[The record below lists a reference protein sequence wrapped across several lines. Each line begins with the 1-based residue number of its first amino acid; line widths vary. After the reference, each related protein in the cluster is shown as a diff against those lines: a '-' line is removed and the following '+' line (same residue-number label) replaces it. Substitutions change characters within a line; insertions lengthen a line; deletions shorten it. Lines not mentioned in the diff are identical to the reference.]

1 MKPLLLSPCCL
12 VAVSVLLL
20 GGNAE
25 AARLNWNT
33 GVTSFADEQEF
44 RDKLDAANLDE
55 KIKDELFF
63 AYVDYNAS
71 STKLKDLM
79 ELNGLNKPKPAPK
92 SISADVT
99 DPTIKAIREQVNKT
113 HNRFEFLKKTINKWG
128 PSTNLT
134 ARAAGASLQT
144 KLNAARAESKAL
156 KDMQKAARKLGKKIE
171 KYRKNFEKDRYKAAT
186 DEERA
191 FWQSLLDIVPVPNEG

>member
-55 KIKDELFF
+55 KIKDEIFF
-63 AYVDYNAS
+63 AYVDYNAA
-71 STKLKDLM
+71 STKLKELM

-92 SISADVT
+92 SISADIT

-113 HNRFEFLKKTINKWG
+113 HNRFEFLKRTINKWG

-134 ARAAGASLQT
+134 ARAAGASFQD
-144 KLNAARAESKAL
+144 KLNAARNEAKAL
-156 KDMQKAARKLGKKIE
+156 KDMQKAARKFGKNVEKVRKDFT
-171 KYRKNFEKDRYKAAT
+171 KYRDKSAT
-186 DEERA
+186 DDERA
-191 FWQSLLDIVPVPNEG
+191 FWQSLLDIIPVSSL

>member
-1 MKPLLLSPCCL
+1 MKHLALITI
-12 VAVSVLLL
+12 SVLLL

-25 AARLNWNT
+25 AARLNWNIY
-33 GVTSFADEQEF
+33 ADEQEF

-55 KIKDELFF
+55 KIKDGLFF
-63 AYVDYNAS
+63 AYVDYNAAS
-71 STKLKDLM
+71 SKLKELM
-79 ELNGLNKPKPAPK
+79 ELNGLNKPKPATK

-99 DPTIKAIREQVNKT
+99 DPTIKAIRKQVNKT
-113 HNRFEFLKKTINKWG
+113 HSRFEFLKRTINKWG

-156 KDMQKAARKLGKKIE
+156 KDMQKAARKFGKKVDMVRKVFA
-171 KYRKNFEKDRYKAAT
+171 KYRDKAAT
-186 DEERA
+186 DDERA
-191 FWQSLLDIVPVPNEG
+191 FWQYLLDIIPVPNI

>member
-12 VAVSVLLL
+12 VAVSVLLHVS
-20 GGNAE
+20 NAD
-25 AARLNWNT
+25 AARVNW
-33 GVTSFADEQEF
+33 DELEF
-44 RDKLDAANLDE
+44 RDELDKTNLDE
-55 KIKDELFF
+55 KIKDEIFF
-63 AYVDYNAS
+63 AYVDYNAAS
-71 STKLKDLM
+71 IKLKDLM

-134 ARAAGASLQT
+134 ARAAGASFQD
-144 KLNAARAESKAL
+144 KLNTARNEAKAL
-156 KDMQKAARKLGKKIE
+156 KDMQKAAKRTEKKLSNVIKELKKA
-171 KYRKNFEKDRYKAAT
+171 KKKASS
-186 DEERA
+186 DEEA
-191 FWQSLLDIVPVPNEG
+191 ALYTAIINILQGNAPN

>member
-1 MKPLLLSPCCL
+1 MKELIFYPCCM
-12 VAVSVLLL
+12 VAVSVLLHVS
-20 GGNAE
+20 NAD
-25 AARLNWNT
+25 AARLNWNIY
-33 GVTSFADEQEF
+33 ADEQEF

-63 AYVDYNAS
+63 AYVDYNAA

-156 KDMQKAARKLGKKIE
+156 KDMQKAARKFGKNVAKVRKDFT
-171 KYRKNFEKDRYKAAT
+171 KYRNKAAT
-186 DEERA
+186 EEERA
-191 FWQSLLDIVPVPNEG
+191 FWQSLLDIIPVSSL

>member
-25 AARLNWNT
+25 AARLNLN
-33 GVTSFADEQEF
+33 SIADEQEF
-44 RDKLDAANLDE
+44 RAELDKTNLD
-55 KIKDELFF
+55 KKNKDEIFF
-63 AYVDYNAS
+63 AYVDYNVA

-113 HNRFEFLKKTINKWG
+113 HNRFEFLKRTINKWG

-134 ARAAGASLQT
+134 ARAAGASFQD
-144 KLNAARAESKAL
+144 KLNAARNEAKAL
-156 KDMQKAARKLGKKIE
+156 KDMQKAARKSGKHELGRRDQGCAWHE
-171 KYRKNFEKDRYKAAT
+171 GRHGRDRPG
-186 DEERA
+186 D
-191 FWQSLLDIVPVPNEG
+191 Q

>member
-44 RDKLDAANLDE
+44 RDKLDATNLDE
-55 KIKDELFF
+55 KNKDEIFF
-63 AYVDYNAS
+63 AYVDYNAA
-71 STKLKDLM
+71 STKLKELM
-79 ELNGLNKPKPAPK
+79 DLNGLNKPKPAPK

-156 KDMQKAARKLGKKIE
+156 KDMQKAARKFGKKVE
-171 KYRKNFEKDRYKAAT
+171 KVRKDFAKYRDKAAT

-191 FWQSLLDIVPVPNEG
+191 FWQSLLDIIPVPNI

>member
-1 MKPLLLSPCCL
+1 MKELIFYPCCM
-12 VAVSVLLL
+12 VAVSVLLHVS
-20 GGNAE
+20 NAD
-25 AARLNWNT
+25 AARLYWAN
-33 GVTSFADEQEF
+33 VADEQEF

-55 KIKDELFF
+55 KIKDELFS
-63 AYVDYNAS
+63 AYVDYNAAS
-71 STKLKDLM
+71 SKLKELM

-134 ARAAGASLQT
+134 ARAAGASFQD
-144 KLNAARAESKAL
+144 KLNTARNEAKAL
-156 KDMQKAARKLGKKIE
+156 KDMQKAARKFGKNVEKVRKDFT
-171 KYRKNFEKDRYKAAT
+171 KYRDKAAT
-186 DEERA
+186 DDERA

>member
-25 AARLNWNT
+25 AARLNWNIY
-33 GVTSFADEQEF
+33 ADEQEF
-44 RDKLDAANLDE
+44 RDKLDATNLDE

-63 AYVDYNAS
+63 AYVDYNAA
-71 STKLKDLM
+71 STKLKELM

-92 SISADVT
+92 PISADVT

-113 HNRFEFLKKTINKWG
+113 HNRFEFLKRTINKWG

-134 ARAAGASLQT
+134 ARAAGASLQH

-156 KDMQKAARKLGKKIE
+156 KDMQKAARKFGKKVE
-171 KYRKNFEKDRYKAAT
+171 MVSKVFAKYRDKAAT

-191 FWQSLLDIVPVPNEG
+191 FWQSLLDIIPVPDI

>member
-63 AYVDYNAS
+63 AYVDYNAA
-71 STKLKDLM
+71 STKLKELM
-79 ELNGLNKPKPAPK
+79 DLNGLNKPKPAPK

-113 HNRFEFLKKTINKWG
+113 HNRFEFLKRTINKWG

-134 ARAAGASLQT
+134 ARSAGASLQT

-156 KDMQKAARKLGKKIE
+156 KDMQKAARKFGKKVE
-171 KYRKNFEKDRYKAAT
+171 MVRKVFAKYRDKAAT
-186 DEERA
+186 DDERA
-191 FWQSLLDIVPVPNEG
+191 FWQSLLDIIPVPNI

>member
-55 KIKDELFF
+55 KIKDEIFF
-63 AYVDYNAS
+63 AYVDYNAA
-71 STKLKDLM
+71 STKLKELM

-92 SISADVT
+92 SISADIT

-113 HNRFEFLKKTINKWG
+113 HNRFEFLKRTINKRG

-134 ARAAGASLQT
+134 ARAAGASFQD
-144 KLNAARAESKAL
+144 KLNAARNEAKAL
-156 KDMQKAARKLGKKIE
+156 KDMQKAARKFGKNVEKVRKDFT
-171 KYRKNFEKDRYKAAT
+171 KYRDKSAT
-186 DEERA
+186 DDERA
-191 FWQSLLDIVPVPNEG
+191 FWQSLLDIIPVSSL

>member
-1 MKPLLLSPCCL
+1 MKHLALITI
-12 VAVSVLLL
+12 SVLLL

-25 AARLNWNT
+25 AARLNWNIY
-33 GVTSFADEQEF
+33 ADEQEF

-63 AYVDYNAS
+63 SYVDYNAA
-71 STKLKDLM
+71 STKLKELM

-134 ARAAGASLQT
+134 ARAAGSSFQD

-156 KDMQKAARKLGKKIE
+156 KDMQKAARKFGKNIE
-171 KYRKNFEKDRYKAAT
+171 KVRKDFEKYLDKAAT
-186 DEERA
+186 EEERS
-191 FWQSLLDIVPVPNEG
+191 FWQSLLDIVPVHND

>member
-25 AARLNWNT
+25 AARLNWNIY
-33 GVTSFADEQEF
+33 ADEQEF

-63 AYVDYNAS
+63 AYVDYNAAS
-71 STKLKDLM
+71 SKLKELM
-79 ELNGLNKPKPAPK
+79 ELNGLNKPKPATK

-99 DPTIKAIREQVNKT
+99 DPTIKAIRKQVNKT

-144 KLNAARAESKAL
+144 KLNAARNEAKAL
-156 KDMQKAARKLGKKIE
+156 KDMQKAARKFGKNVAKVRKVFT
-171 KYRKNFEKDRYKAAT
+171 KYRDKAAT
-186 DEERA
+186 DDERA
-191 FWQSLLDIVPVPNEG
+191 FWQSLLDIVPVSTL

>member
-63 AYVDYNAS
+63 AYVDYNAA
-71 STKLKDLM
+71 STKLKELM
-79 ELNGLNKPKPAPK
+79 DLNGLNKPKPAPK

-113 HNRFEFLKKTINKWG
+113 HNRFEFLKRTINKWG

-134 ARAAGASLQT
+134 ARAAGASLQH

-156 KDMQKAARKLGKKIE
+156 KDMQKAARKFGKKVE
-171 KYRKNFEKDRYKAAT
+171 MVRKVFAKYRDKAAT
-186 DEERA
+186 DDDRA
-191 FWQSLLDIVPVPNEG
+191 FWQSLLDVISVTND